1 MGPAPAAATGMAQG
15 KKVGGVHLSHPALGR
30 GGDPHPPSVSPS
42 ARPPKGHLRP
52 PASSGSSGLRVR
64 AAAGAAHGRQRSA
77 GGDAELVFDMEPE
90 EGHEKPRSPAG
101 ERGGYWGGRGGVPG
115 RELEADLGTVRD
127 LLQLHTPV
135 ERTLGE
141 AAGAAMDVA
150 PGATGSP
157 QQICDRLRALGFRA
171 SKIGRSRRTADVLRS
186 PRHSFVIVESAEGET
201 MVVDPNFKAHLQ
213 VARPSPEYETILREL
228 PERFVG
234 SASRMQKLLR
244 LLGARLQESFE
255 KSEMPIPPWRG
266 PEYLVNIWAL

>member
-15 KKVGGVHLSHPALGR
+15 KKVGGVHPSHPALGR

-64 AAAGAAHGRQRSA
+64 AA
-77 GGDAELVFDMEPE
+77 
-90 EGHEKPRSPAG
+90 AG

-213 VARPSPEYETILREL
+213 VARPSPEYET
-228 PERFVG
+228 
-234 SASRMQKLLR
+234 LLR
-244 LLGARLQESFE
+244 ARLQESFE

-266 PEYLVNIWAL
+266 PEYLVNIW